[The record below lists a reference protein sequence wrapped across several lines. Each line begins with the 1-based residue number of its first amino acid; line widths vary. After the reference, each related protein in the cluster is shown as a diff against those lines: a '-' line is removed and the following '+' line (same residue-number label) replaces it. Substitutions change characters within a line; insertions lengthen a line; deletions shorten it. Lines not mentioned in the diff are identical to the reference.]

1 MPTRSPTLLEDKGK
15 VCSHSL
21 MNRKPSYMTLQ
32 PERQKAPLISKV
44 QMSVRPDHI
53 EIVSLT
59 VVLSLQVREGTK
71 TNLESYGAAFL
82 TLTTLESKRWALAVC
97 PDLDLQTGSLLTA
110 AV

>member
-21 MNRKPSYMTLQ
+21 MNKSSYMTLQ
-32 PERQKAPLISKV
+32 PERRKALLILKV
-44 QMSVRPDHI
+44 QMSARPDHI

-59 VVLSLQVREGTK
+59 DVLSLRVKEGAK
-71 TNLESYGAAFL
+71 TNPESHGAALL
-82 TLTTLESKRWALAVC
+82 TLTTLESELWAPAVC
-97 PDLDLQTGSLLTA
+97 ADFDLQTGSLFAA